1 MKTKASETV
10 LRSSSSSGTG
20 FSSARS
26 ASPRKR
32 AIGQALRGSGRVEGD
47 AHHRPGHDRGSR
59 ARERSRSERAA
70 GAGSRFARRGQ
81 ACGESP
87 VGSELARS
95 APAPAG
101 TRCHDES
108 RDARESDQKPRPA
121 NVPLEHAHAL
131 LSAVESGR
139 RDARVS
145 VGHTNGRRSTPPS
158 GETGPSNEGS
168 RIGQT
173 VISDA
178 SGRAHVIAASPR
190 SARTSPK
197 KSASGFTRYSGPS
210 ASVRSPSD
218 VSSATYTGASP
229 G

>member
-10 LRSSSSSGTG
+10 LRFSSSSGTG
-20 FSSARS
+20 LSSATS
-26 ASPRKR
+26 ASDRKR
-32 AIGQALRGSGRVEGD
+32 RTARPSSGPGRIECDAHPRPDHDGDRERESGRD
-47 AHHRPGHDRGSR
+47 QSAQPGRV
-59 ARERSRSERAA
+59 A
-70 GAGSRFARRGQ
+70 GLQGEVRHVVRR
-81 ACGESP
+81 

-95 APAPAG
+95 VPAPAG
-101 TRCHDES
+101 TRSHDES

-139 RDARVS
+139 RAARVS
-145 VGHTNGRRSTPPS
+145 VGHTNGGRSTPLS

-168 RIGQT
+168 GLGQT
-173 VISDA
+173 LISDA
-178 SGRAHVIAASPR
+178 SAGAHVIAASPS
-190 SARTSPK
+190 SARTSAK